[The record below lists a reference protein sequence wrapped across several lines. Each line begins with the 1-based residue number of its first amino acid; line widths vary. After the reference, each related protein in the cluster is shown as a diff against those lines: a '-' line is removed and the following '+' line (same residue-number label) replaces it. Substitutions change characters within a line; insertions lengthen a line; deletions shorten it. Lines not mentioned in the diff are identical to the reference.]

1 MRSTAFSTTARVIFA
16 FLVCIMSM
24 MLPVLAVASSLLP
37 YYVSV
42 IPPSIG
48 FTGPPYAQ
56 YYDPL
61 PAGFAI
67 TLRSLDGSAP
77 RQFVVPTTVSVD
89 NVTFGERPYAL
100 RRLQL
105 GGNVGVACVLW
116 SELRLP
122 VPTVGSSFSKGP
134 ASGCFATGLLPSNVM
149 NLFNPFDR
157 PVTETFTF
165 EAPTRRTAL
174 DGSEYEAS
182 AMVLRRNNVPWVTY
196 HFAYR
201 LGLVAGESNWSES
214 GRSVLPTGWPVDG
227 VPKSMD
233 DFELAKLPP
242 PFVDGE
248 VVEYVNSKVAPESPG
263 GHYFYAASVV
273 DRDILDTQPDWLR
286 TGRSFKSGG
295 YLPVCR
301 FLYSPPGGG
310 AATHFFTARADE
322 CAALKVQ
329 SGFTYEGTPFRTS
342 LPKPAIAGQQSTDP
356 ARCPEKTVALYR
368 AFNNP
373 MASGNKFAPNHRY
386 VRNMNAMATFLA
398 QAGWVTDDISLCV
411 PE

>member
-182 AMVLRRNNVPWVTY
+182 AMVLRRNNVPWVGDLPLCLSAWSGSGREQLVRERSQRAT
-196 HFAYR
+196 YR
-201 LGLVAGESNWSES
+201 LAGRRCAQIH
-214 GRSVLPTGWPVDG
+214 GR
-227 VPKSMD
+227 
-233 DFELAKLPP
+233 F
-242 PFVDGE
+242 
-248 VVEYVNSKVAPESPG
+248 
-263 GHYFYAASVV
+263 
-273 DRDILDTQPDWLR
+273 
-286 TGRSFKSGG
+286 
-295 YLPVCR
+295 
-301 FLYSPPGGG
+301 
-310 AATHFFTARADE
+310 
-322 CAALKVQ
+322 
-329 SGFTYEGTPFRTS
+329 
-342 LPKPAIAGQQSTDP
+342 
-356 ARCPEKTVALYR
+356 
-368 AFNNP
+368 
-373 MASGNKFAPNHRY
+373 
-386 VRNMNAMATFLA
+386 
-398 QAGWVTDDISLCV
+398 
-411 PE
+411 